1 MTFRSKLQGMST
13 SLKQRILNCESGFL
27 FSGLTPPKAATGEER
42 VREIADKQMARVRG
56 LNVDAL
62 ILYDLQDESSRN
74 ANPRP
79 FPFSET
85 LRPDVYCRNY
95 LVDLQL
101 PKIIYKSVGKY
112 SSAEFADWVRTADND
127 LSVFVGSPSKTQADS
142 LTLRDAY
149 RIKNEQ
155 NTNMVLG
162 GVTIPERHH
171 LKGDEHLRLFN
182 KIDGGCRFF
191 VSQCVYS
198 VNQTLDFLSD
208 YYYTAIELQRPLVP
222 VIFTLTP
229 CGSTKS
235 LEFLDWLGID
245 VPHWLHNDLLYSEN
259 ILRQSVDVCRQTAA
273 EIIDFCRG
281 KHIPMGFNIES
292 VAIRKEEIEASVEL
306 VNDVRKLLSR

>member
-1 MTFRSKLQGMST
+1 M
-13 SLKQRILNCESGFL
+13 
-27 FSGLTPPKAATGEER
+27 
-42 VREIADKQMARVRG
+42 REIADKQMARVRS

-85 LRPDVYCRNY
+85 LKPDVYSSNY
-95 LVDLQL
+95 LYDLQL

-112 SSAEFADWVRTADND
+112 SAEEFSDWLRTADND
-127 LSVFVGSPSKTQADS
+127 LSVFVGSPSGTQTDN

-155 NTNMVLG
+155 NTQLVLG

-171 LKGDEHLRLFN
+171 LKGDEHLRLFS
-182 KIDGGCRFF
+182 KIDSGCRFF

-198 VNQTLDFLSD
+198 VNHSLDFLSD
-208 YYYTAIELQRPLVP
+208 YYFAAKEQNRRMVP

-229 CGSTKS
+229 CGSIKS

-245 VPHWLHNDLLYSEN
+245 VPHWLSNELKHTAD
-259 ILRQSVDVCRQTAA
+259 ILSMSVESCLRTANTIYA
-273 EIIDFCRG
+273 FC
-281 KHIPMGFNIES
+281 KDKSIPVGFNIES
-292 VAIRKEEIEASVEL
+292 VAVRKEEIEASVEL
-306 VNDVRKLLSR
+306 VHSVAAMMGRK

>member
-1 MTFRSKLQGMST
+1 MQAA
-13 SLKQRILNCESGFL
+13 LKERILNRESGFL
-27 FSGLTPPKAATGEER
+27 FYGLTPPKASTSDER
-42 VREIADKQMARVRG
+42 VREIAEKQMARVRS

-85 LRPDVYCRNY
+85 IKPDVYSRNY
-95 LVDLQL
+95 LTDLQL

-112 SSAEFADWVRTADND
+112 SPAEFANWVRTADNE
-127 LSVFVGSPSKTQADS
+127 LSVFVGSPSKTQTDS

-149 RIKNEQ
+149 QIKNEQ
-155 NTNMVLG
+155 NQAMILG

-171 LKGDEHLRLFN
+171 LKGDEHLRLFS
-182 KIDGGCRFF
+182 KIDNGCRFF

-198 VNQTLDFLSD
+198 VNHTLDFLSD
-208 YYYTAIELQRPLVP
+208 YYYTALEQQRPMVP

-235 LEFLDWLGID
+235 LDFLDWLGID
-245 VPHWLHNDLLYSEN
+245 VPHWLHNDLQHSEN
-259 ILRQSVDVCRQTAA
+259 ILHRSVDVCSSIAA
-273 EIIDFCRG
+273 EIIDFCRA
-281 KHIPMGFNIES
+281 KSIPMGFNIES
-292 VAIRKEEIEASVEL
+292 VAIRKEEIEASIEL
-306 VNDVRKLLSR
+306 VGNVRALLNR

>member
-1 MTFRSKLQGMST
+1 MSAT
-13 SLKQRILNCESGFL
+13 LKDRILNRESGFL
-27 FSGLTPPKAATGEER
+27 FYGLTPPKASTSGER
-42 VREIADKQMARVRG
+42 VREIADRQMARVRN

-74 ANPRP
+74 SNPRP
-79 FPFSET
+79 FPFIET
-85 LRPDVYCRNY
+85 LNPDVYSSNY
-95 LVDLQL
+95 LSDLQL

-112 SSAEFADWVRTADND
+112 SPGEFADWVRSADND
-127 LSVFVGSPSKTQADS
+127 LSVFVGSPSKTQTDN
-142 LTLRDAY
+142 LTLREAY

-155 NTNMVLG
+155 NAQMVLG
-162 GVTIPERHH
+162 GVTIPERHRQ
-171 LKGDEHLRLFN
+171 KGDEHLRLFS
-182 KIDGGCRFF
+182 KIDSGCRFF

-198 VNQTLDFLSD
+198 VNHTLDFLSD
-208 YYYTAIELQRPLVP
+208 YYYTAIELQRPMVP

-245 VPHWLHNDLLYSEN
+245 VPHWLHNDLLHSEN

>member
-1 MTFRSKLQGMST
+1 MQAA
-13 SLKQRILNCESGFL
+13 LKERILNRESGFL
-27 FSGLTPPKAATGEER
+27 FYGLTPPKASTSDER
-42 VREIADKQMARVRG
+42 VREIAEKQMARVRG

-85 LRPDVYCRNY
+85 IKPDVYSRNY
-95 LVDLQL
+95 LTDLQL

-112 SSAEFADWVRTADND
+112 SPAEFADWVRTADNE
-127 LSVFVGSPSKTQADS
+127 LSVFVGSPSKTQTDS

-149 RIKNEQ
+149 QIKNEQ
-155 NTNMVLG
+155 NQAMILG

-171 LKGDEHLRLFN
+171 LKGDEHLRLFS
-182 KIDGGCRFF
+182 KIDNGCRFF

-198 VNQTLDFLSD
+198 VNHTLDFLSD
-208 YYYTAIELQRPLVP
+208 YYYTALEQQRPMVP

-235 LEFLDWLGID
+235 LDFLDWLGID
-245 VPHWLHNDLLYSEN
+245 VPHWLHNDLQHSSD
-259 ILRQSVDVCRQTAA
+259 ILHRSVEVCRSTAA
-273 EIIDFCRG
+273 QITDFCREKG
-281 KHIPMGFNIES
+281 IPMGFNIES
-292 VAIRKEEIEASVEL
+292 VAIRKEEIEASIEL
-306 VNDVRKLLSR
+306 VGCVRAMLTH

>member
-1 MTFRSKLQGMST
+1 MQA
-13 SLKQRILNCESGFL
+13 SLRERILSCGTGFL
-27 FSGLTPPKAATGEER
+27 FYGLTPPKTTTEESR
-42 VREIADKQMARVRG
+42 VREIAARQIARVGG

-85 LRPDVYCRNY
+85 LKPDVYSRNY
-95 LVDLQL
+95 LSDLQL

-112 SSAEFADWVRTADND
+112 SADEFADWVRNADND
-127 LSVFVGSPSKTQADS
+127 LSVFVGSPSKSQTDN

-171 LKGDEHLRLFN
+171 LKGDEHLRLFS
-182 KIDGGCRFF
+182 KIDSGCRFF

-198 VNQTLDFLSD
+198 VNHALDFLSD

-222 VIFTLTP
+222 IIFTLTP
-229 CGSTKS
+229 CGSVKS

-245 VPHWLHNDLLYSEN
+245 VPHWLHNDLMHSEN
-259 ILRQSVDVCRQTAA
+259 ILRQSVDTCRNTAS
-273 EIIDFCRG
+273 EIVDFCRE

-306 VNDVRKLLSR
+306 VSDVRKLLGR

>member
-1 MTFRSKLQGMST
+1 MPAT
-13 SLKQRILNCESGFL
+13 LKERILNRESGYL
-27 FSGLTPPKAATGEER
+27 FYGLTPPKASTTEER
-42 VREIADKQMARVRG
+42 VREIAERQKARVSS

-85 LRPDVYCRNY
+85 LKPDIYSRNY
-95 LVDLQL
+95 LSDLQL
-101 PKIIYKSVGKY
+101 PRIIYKSVGKY
-112 SSAEFADWVRTADND
+112 SPDEFADWVRTADND

-155 NTNMVLG
+155 NTQMILG

-171 LKGDEHLRLFN
+171 QKGDEHLRLFS
-182 KIDGGCRFF
+182 KIDSGCRFF

-198 VNQTLDFLSD
+198 VNYTLDFLSD
-208 YYYTAIELQRPLVP
+208 YYYTSLELGRPMVP

-229 CGSTKS
+229 CGSVKS

-245 VPHWLHNDLLYSEN
+245 VPHWLHNDLMHSEN
-259 ILRQSVDVCRQTAA
+259 ILRQSVDTCRSTAS
-273 EIIDFCRG
+273 EIIDFCREKG
-281 KHIPMGFNIES
+281 IPMGFNIES

-306 VNDVRKLLSR
+306 VNDVRKLLGR

>member
-1 MTFRSKLQGMST
+1 MLAT
-13 SLKQRILNCESGFL
+13 LKERILNRESGFL
-27 FSGLTPPKAATGEER
+27 FYGLTPPKASTGDER
-42 VREIADKQMARVRG
+42 VRETADKQMARVRS

-85 LRPDVYCRNY
+85 IKPDVYSRNY
-95 LVDLQL
+95 LTDLQL

-112 SSAEFADWVRTADND
+112 SPAEFANWVRTADND
-127 LSVFVGSPSKTQADS
+127 LSVFVGSPSKSQTDS
-142 LTLRDAY
+142 LTLSNAY

-155 NTNMVLG
+155 NVQMVLG

-171 LKGDEHLRLFN
+171 LKGDEHLRLFS
-182 KIDGGCRFF
+182 KIDNGCRFF

-198 VNQTLDFLSD
+198 VNHTLDFLSD
-208 YYYTAIELQRPLVP
+208 YYYTALEQQRPMVP

-245 VPHWLHNDLLYSEN
+245 VPHWLHNDLQHSEN
-259 ILRQSVDVCRQTAA
+259 ILHRSVDVCSSIAA
-273 EIIDFCRG
+273 EIIDFCRA
-281 KHIPMGFNIES
+281 KSIPMGFNIES
-292 VAIRKEEIEASVEL
+292 VAIRKEEIEASIEL
-306 VNDVRKLLSR
+306 VGNVRALLNR